1 MTDQKNIWV
10 AAADGD
16 LARIQVRPPRPPIRM
31 LIFPIGPRRATRH
44 VPLRPLPSPN
54 LKRSLAI
61 SPNAPDDFTYT
72 PMHAA
77 ASYAQL
83 DVLAYLVQQGNHPRL
98 APDAILS
105 TILPPGGDV
114 NITDEDGDTPLFTVE
129 NIDTAQWL
137 IDHGAVIDWRN
148 GAGVSVRSPSHISSL
163 ALIIPPKPIE
173 HLHEDFP
180 QVAAFLQSRLD
191 PSAPPRSATSAEPR
205 LSLHSQNA
213 ASETLTSN
221 LIQSVS
227 DIMQR
232 AEAEGTDPDEELR
245 AAVSRTVLEGVL
257 TGYEWST
264 QDGADSLE
272 DQNSK
277 RPRMNGFHDP

>member
-1 MTDQKNIWV
+1 MSDDKNIWV

-16 LARIQVRPPRPPIRM
+16 LERIQVRPRQPGIHP
-31 LIFPIGPRRATRH
+31 LIPRRSSSNAT
-44 VPLRPLPSPN
+44 
-54 LKRSLAI
+54 I
-61 SPNAPDDFTYT
+61 SPNAPDPFTYT

-83 DVLAYLVQQGNHPRL
+83 HVLAYLVQQG
-98 APDAILS
+98 
-105 TILPPGGDV
+105 GDV
-114 NITDEDGDTPLFTVE
+114 NTTDEDGDTPLYTVE
-129 NIDTAQWL
+129 NTDTARWL
-137 IDHGAVIDWRN
+137 IDHGAVIDRPLRAN
-148 GAGVSVRSPSHISSL
+148 IPL

-173 HLHEDFP
+173 HLEEDFP
-180 QVAAFLQSRLD
+180 QVAAFLQSRLH
-191 PSAPPRSATSAEPR
+191 PSGRISIVTSAEPQP
-205 LSLHSQNA
+205 SQHSQNA

-232 AEAEGTDPDEELR
+232 AEAQGTDPDEELR

-257 TGYEWST
+257 TGYELST
-264 QDGADSLE
+264 QDGADTNLE
-272 DQNSK
+272 DQFSK